1 MTIRFIRPAS
11 EWQLSAAAQLIKADD
26 YAATLSAA
34 EFLNQARQRAATIVT
49 NAEQRRNQEAER
61 GYHEGMAK
69 AKILFE
75 GNEIEAYKSFRYLS
89 TSEAMWRLFGYGMQ
103 LRSPNSILLF
113 VHLENEQI
121 AVHDAAYDEQLRRA
135 KANKTCS
142 DLMKYS
148 NRRSGAPFDDLTFLD
163 YFEKFTV

>member
-1 MTIRFIRPAS
+1 MKYDCHICVDFVTAKAVVVYLYKYCFKGKDMT
-11 EWQLSAAAQLIKADD
+11 
-26 YAATLSAA
+26 
-34 EFLNQARQRAATIVT
+34 
-49 NAEQRRNQEAER
+49 
-61 GYHEGMAK
+61 K

-113 VHLENEQI
+113 VHLGNEQI